1 MTPPAS
7 EADDAK
13 KAKPPRTSRPD
24 VPKFLTQ
31 LFDILEAESSAVIKW
46 ADDGTAVQII
56 DPARVTNEILPK
68 YFSHNN
74 FQSFQR
80 QLNYFGFRKWTKTK
94 TYICT
99 FSHPYFRR
107 NERDKLHWIKRKS
120 VPKRSRVKSHMQARS
135 RYVPSKPTEDI
146 SKPAFVV
153 HSCSPPV
160 PQRKPP
166 SSSMKPNNQDDAFK
180 APFLVQS
187 YAASLP
193 LPMQLPT
200 QLPQALAMPPP
211 MQLQQSLPLTMVSS
225 KRKYLVSSA
234 HNPCAIQPYSSDKLQ
249 SRQLQFVDPS
259 RMNKIRSNLML
270 RLGVSSKRSPE
281 RAHPISSTSNSAQK
295 DVHDKV
301 DADMGEETASEAAEE
316 DGDHCVE
323 TEDEALKDEPME
335 AHDGQGEKAPA
346 EAQEA
351 SMIVQKDGEGA
362 SIEMKEEVEEKS
374 SAPWA
379 SMRPFI
385 PNDSDDPVNLLLGIK
400 KASPLVL
407 SSVPPTPLPSET
419 SLRSATSPPPR
430 KTSSPSTSLTK
441 VRSLEAQLT
450 EARLEIARLQA
461 SLQLQLEVNQRLRE
475 SKSYHV

>member
-7 EADDAK
+7 EGDDAK
-13 KAKPPRTSRPD
+13 KSKPPRTSRPD

-107 NERDKLHWIKRKS
+107 NGRDKLYLIKRKS
-120 VPKRSRVKSHMQARS
+120 VPKRSRVKQARS
-135 RYVPSKPTEDI
+135 RYGPSKPTEDI

-160 PQRKPP
+160 PPRKPP
-166 SSSMKPNNQDDAFK
+166 LSSMKSNDQDDAFK

-211 MQLQQSLPLTMVSS
+211 MQLQQSLPRSMVSS

-249 SRQLQFVDPS
+249 SRQLQFLDPS

-270 RLGVSSKRSPE
+270 RLGVSLKRSPE
-281 RAHPISSTSNSAQK
+281 RAHPISSISISTQK
-295 DVHDKV
+295 DVHDKI

-316 DGDHCVE
+316 DGDHSVE
-323 TEDEALKDEPME
+323 TEDEALKDEPMD

-346 EAQEA
+346 EPQEA
-351 SMIVQKDGEGA
+351 SKIVQKACEGA
-362 SIEMKEEVEEKS
+362 SIETKEEVVA
-374 SAPWA
+374 APWA

-407 SSVPPTPLPSET
+407 SSVLPTPLPSET
-419 SLRSATSPPPR
+419 SLPSGTSPPPR
-430 KTSSPSTSLTK
+430 KTSSPSTSLK
-441 VRSLEAQLT
+441 VRSLEAQLI